1 MAAPGGGPE
10 PVALDR
16 RFLLLVLVPI
26 GVYVL
31 MACVILPV
39 TFPDTVTFAILDADS
54 FASLAAAEAR
64 YRSFW
69 VTAFLLSAAAS
80 ITVAVGTSL
89 GLWRLHLARD
99 RQVILSL
106 ILAVILGSVAA
117 ETFTSRWYDNL
128 GQACQPSKEAAT
140 IEATSGDKTASD
152 EAARDETSREACTEL
167 GGLFRTVFQKKPY
180 GVAPAST
187 LHLLDTGL
195 NVVKTLGIVALSL
208 VGAGLIL
215 TLAEPQRQQT
225 PAERAARLGRDL
237 QRQKALLQQG
247 AAVYVLAIIAMLAWM
262 HWPLP
267 YLASDVVRGDYRD
280 LLVANALVQG
290 TAYSLGIAAI
300 YLPAAMLLRRR
311 IADLAENAP
320 DATPSWLRE
329 QGLEAQPFDQLRQM
343 ATVLLPAIIG
353 ILPALEKLWSG

>member
-1 MAAPGGGPE
+1 MAEPGVRSE
-10 PVALDR
+10 PVTLDR
-16 RFLLLVLVPI
+16 RLLLLVLVPI
-26 GVYVL
+26 GVYML
-31 MACVILPV
+31 MDRVILPV
-39 TFPDTVTFAILDADS
+39 TFPDNVTFAIIEADS
-54 FASLAAAEAR
+54 FASVAAAEAR

-80 ITVAVGTSL
+80 ITVAVGTAL
-89 GLWRLHLARD
+89 GLWRLRLASD
-99 RQVILSL
+99 RELILSL
-106 ILAVILGSVAA
+106 ILAVVLASVAFEA
-117 ETFTSRWYDNL
+117 VGNRWYDNL
-128 GQACQPSKEAAT
+128 GQACQPRPASQEAAT
-140 IEATSGDKTASD
+140 IEAASGD
-152 EAARDETSREACTEL
+152 EAARHETSGETCTDL
-167 GGLFRTVFQKKPY
+167 GGLFRIVFQALPRDLNE
-180 GVAPAST
+180 VAT

-267 YLASDVVRGDYRD
+267 YLASNDVRGDYRD